1 MVKAAPK
8 HYLMK
13 RKLYYPRF
21 YAEITVRR
29 TFFSYFREINKE
41 KFRYSKNR
49 IYICCEMKP

>member
-29 TFFSYFREINKE
+29 AFFLIFK
-41 KFRYSKNR
+41 K
-49 IYICCEMKP
+49 